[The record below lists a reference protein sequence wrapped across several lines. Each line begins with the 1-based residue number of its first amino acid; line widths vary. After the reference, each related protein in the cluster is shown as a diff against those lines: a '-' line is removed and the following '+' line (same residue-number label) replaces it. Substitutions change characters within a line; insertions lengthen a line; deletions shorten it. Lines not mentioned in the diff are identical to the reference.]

1 MALFPDKYESKF
13 KYVTRAEFNR
23 DKHDST
29 ADITNVVI
37 VSPAV
42 SEDIRQMKR
51 QIDTLKQMINEVN
64 SELRVL
70 TLGKTRYTDF

>member
-1 MALFPDKYESKF
+1 MQNLI
-13 KYVTRAEFNR
+13 

-29 ADITNVVI
+29 ADINNVVI

-51 QIDTLKQMINEVN
+51 QIDTLKQIINEVN